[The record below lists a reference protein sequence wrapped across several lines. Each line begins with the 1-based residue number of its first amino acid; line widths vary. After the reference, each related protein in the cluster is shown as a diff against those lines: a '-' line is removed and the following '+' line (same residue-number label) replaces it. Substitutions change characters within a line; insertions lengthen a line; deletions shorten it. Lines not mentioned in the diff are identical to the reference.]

1 MPDWMDL
8 PSSPPTEEVAA
19 EDLDVLGPVDISVFL
34 YPNAKERCRSKRKGG
49 SVVRNSIVELDVESR
64 INQNLYIP
72 LVFSGMRQP
81 DIVGVCPSMILRYRR
96 TVAIRNAS

>member
-1 MPDWMDL
+1 MDL

-19 EDLDVLGPVDISVFL
+19 EDLDVLG
-34 YPNAKERCRSKRKGG
+34 
-49 SVVRNSIVELDVESR
+49 
-64 INQNLYIP
+64 P